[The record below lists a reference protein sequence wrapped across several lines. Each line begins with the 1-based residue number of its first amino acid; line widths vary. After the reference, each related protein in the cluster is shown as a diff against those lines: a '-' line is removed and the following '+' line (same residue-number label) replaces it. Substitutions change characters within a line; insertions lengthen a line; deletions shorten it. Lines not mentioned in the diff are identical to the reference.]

1 MIFMQFLLDKNN
13 SWMWIWQKDLKSI
26 SPLTD
31 KLKKWRVHV
40 FIYKLS
46 VISHQKKHYELKISK
61 KWQIKQQNNSTWKR
75 NLLEEFMTTS
85 LKYTIAY

>member
-31 KLKKWRVHV
+31 KLKKMEGPC
-40 FIYKLS
+40 FYIQAICNFLP
-46 VISHQKKHYELKISK
+46 KKALWIKNLKEVTNK
-61 KWQIKQQNNSTWKR
+61 TTEQQ
-75 NLLEEFMTTS
+75 
-85 LKYTIAY
+85 